1 MSSEEVSQTL
11 QEQPLEGEA
20 VSVPLQVKQASVSIP
35 RPIDIMGLIHQWQP
49 MGIRVTLKF
58 PFVGNDWG
66 YLFLIR
72 NGPFIPR
79 HNHPCEDINI
89 KLDTTRYAFNN
100 MRNVFLLPDDGNWND
115 LVSYPDNYSLS
126 LSVYDYP
133 PMLASLAQCFRRWRG
148 DMQYRVRVVA
158 GFGTQGYLVAG
169 NLKNEVMPI
178 GIYDEYKSTPNITR
192 LDASYRQ
199 MMMNGYV
206 MSDTS
211 MFRHLEVTVP
221 YDYPTEWYDQ
231 YQWIAN
237 RATPRGVTAMPS
249 AEETFAYTHPR
260 VISEISGDDFIAVG
274 VRGSIESRDT
284 ATMVFELEYRAAE
297 GFQFAEPGL
306 PPWDM
311 LVDRRKMV
319 ETKHPYDVV
328 KTMPSKEWR
337 SDGVNKIIAITPSQS
352 VPTPE
357 TLPPLLNNLAISAS
371 TPAVRTRSP
380 PPQFDRGKSPPK
392 LAPVTLDKNR
402 KDGRTILYPQGHP
415 LGPFKSCAVDRRGG
429 SLYTHCQR
437 EDQSWVSFFDDV
449 RSAIQIYDTEHNL
462 WSDRRLRVVSEDHL
476 KGLARTAREQE
487 FT

>member
-1 MSSEEVSQTL
+1 MSSEEVPQTL

-20 VSVPLQVKQASVSIP
+20 VSVPLQVKKATVSIP

-49 MGIRVTLKF
+49 MGIRITLKF
-58 PFVGNDWG
+58 PFVSNDWG

-79 HNHPCEDINI
+79 HNHPSEDINL

-100 MRNVFLLPDDGNWND
+100 LRNVFLLPSDGYWND
-115 LVSYPDNYSLS
+115 LVSYPDNYPLS

-133 PMLASLAQCFRRWRG
+133 PMLSTLAQCFRRWRG

-169 NLKNEVMPI
+169 NLKNEVMPV
-178 GIYDEYKSTPNITR
+178 GIYDEYSATPNITR

-237 RATPRGVTAMPS
+237 RCTPRAVTKMPS
-249 AEETFAYTHPR
+249 APDKFAFTNPR
-260 VISEISGDDFIAVG
+260 VISEISGDDFVAVG

-311 LVDRRKMV
+311 MADRRRIV
-319 ETKHPYDVV
+319 ESQHPYDMV

-337 SDGVNKIIAITPSQS
+337 SDGVSKITANKLLKEA
-352 VPTPE
+352 PTSE
-357 TLPPLLNNLAISAS
+357 TLPPILNNLAISAS
-371 TPAVRTRSP
+371 VPPIRS
-380 PPQFDRGKSPPK
+380 RSPPK
-392 LAPVTLDKNR
+392 LQPVT
-402 KDGRTILYPQGHP
+402 KDHISTISGKKILYPAGHP

-429 SLYTHCQR
+429 NLYTHCQR
-437 EDQSWVSFFDDV
+437 EDLSWVSFYDDV
-449 RSAIQIYDTEHNL
+449 RSAIQIHDTEHNL
-462 WSDRRLRVVSEDHL
+462 WSDRRLRVVSEEHL
-476 KGLARTAREQE
+476 RGLAKTAREQE